1 MPKFRRVYGPEDH
14 AIVITLRLDESGVT
28 RGDVLGRLVQEGGIY
43 ARHAVSTQGDLSGK
57 EAVEKAISWR
67 NGRDIPIVVID
78 RDAIWKAEW
87 GDLWRYTDEDEED
100 TTAG

>member
-1 MPKFRRVYGPEDH
+1 MQMPKFRRAGGPEDH
-14 AIVITLRLDESGVT
+14 AIVITLRLDQSGVT
-28 RGDVLGRLVQEGGIY
+28 RGDVLGRLVQEGGIF

-78 RDAIWKAEW
+78 PEHLWLPEW
-87 GDLWRYTDEDEED
+87 GDLE
-100 TTAG
+100 G